1 MMRFLALALLLLAA
15 CRGGPDMETGYVD
28 VEGARLYYEVAGQG
42 EPVIL
47 IHGGFLDRRMW
58 DGQFEAFARS
68 YRVIRYDVRAHGLSR
83 TDSVSFADHEDLHDL
98 MAALEIPKATLVG
111 LSMGGQISID
121 FALAYPEM
129 THALVLVGPGMS
141 GFPFDS
147 PAIEKYVS
155 DLTAAFQSGFP
166 DAIEMFTRY
175 WCDGPEREP
184 SEVDPAVRRKVLA
197 MLEGSEERWRYWR
210 LNQQLDP
217 PAYGRL
223 NEIGV
228 PTLAIVGGIDM
239 PDVIGVVDRIAEQVP
254 GARKV
259 VIPDVAHMVNM
270 EKPQEFNDLVLEFLS
285 AESSR
290 SEN

>member
-1 MMRFLALALLLLAA
+1 MIRATVLTLVMLAA
-15 CRGGPDMETGYVD
+15 CRSVPEVDTGYVD

-42 EPVIL
+42 DPVIL

-58 DGQFEAFARS
+58 DGQFETFARS
-68 YRVIRYDVRAHGLSR
+68 HRVIRYDVRAHGLSR
-83 TDSVSFADHEDLHDL
+83 TDSVPFSDHEDLHDL
-98 MAALEIPKATLVG
+98 MAALEIPRATLVG

-129 THALVLVGPGMS
+129 ARALVLVGPGMS

-147 PAIEKYVS
+147 PSIEKYVA
-155 DLTAAFQSGFP
+155 DLTAAFQSGFS

-184 SEVDPAVRRKVLA
+184 SEVDPAVRSKVLA
-197 MLEGSEERWRYWR
+197 MLEGSEERWRYWGVS
-210 LNQQLDP
+210 QQLEP

-223 NEIGV
+223 NEINV
-228 PTLAIVGGIDM
+228 PVLAIVGGIDM
-239 PDVIGVVDRIAEQVP
+239 PDVIDVVDLIAEKVP

-259 VIPDVAHMVNM
+259 VIPGVAHMVNM
-270 EKPQEFNDLVLEFLS
+270 EKPQEFEDLVLDFLN
-285 AESSR
+285 ARTSSL
-290 SEN
+290 EN